1 MTGFLRTA
9 LLVFCLSCNAGPGNG
24 STLLSPD
31 EFETRLH
38 NKPEAQ
44 LIDVR
49 TPAEFSG
56 GHIANARNL
65 NIHDD
70 HFAAEIAK
78 LDKSKPVMVYC
89 ARGARSATATEQLKR
104 AGFPEV
110 YDLEGGMEAW
120 RGAGKNT
127 VQ

>member
-38 NKPEAQ
+38 NKPEA
-44 LIDVR
+44 
-49 TPAEFSG
+49 EFSG

-65 NIHDD
+65 NIYDD